1 MFHLSNSVMFS
12 TDLTL
17 FSEFFG
23 DARLPAS
30 SSVTQFD
37 YFTTGLDLKPF
48 PTGEGVGVVV
58 T

>member
-1 MFHLSNSVMFS
+1 MFS

-17 FSEFFG
+17 FSEFLG
-23 DARLPAS
+23 DARLPAP

-37 YFTTGLDLKPF
+37 YFTPGLDLKPF
-48 PTGEGVGVVV
+48 PTGEGMGVVV